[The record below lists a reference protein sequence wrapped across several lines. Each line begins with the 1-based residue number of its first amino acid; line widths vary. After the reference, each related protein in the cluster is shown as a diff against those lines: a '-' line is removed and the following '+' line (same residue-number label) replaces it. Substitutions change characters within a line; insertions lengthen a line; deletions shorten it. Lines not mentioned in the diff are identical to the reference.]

1 MPGTAVDTTSSAPE
15 LLRRRPMRRS
25 PWSLEVLDERV
36 VGGERPRPE
45 PGTELRLL
53 VGEGGRWK
61 HAASP
66 DLPSTSTISTLHA
79 RSRCCDGER
88 GGYRRLPHSALA
100 RDDHHPGGRAQA
112 LEVHAPRCY
121 GSPDRAPPPARRRVR
136 RARARRCAS
145 RSAMRHVAT
154 RARRGVRRAGV
165 GSTSCR
171 SRATSTRRTSRSCAT
186 RSRDANERGSTLLV
200 LQVKSSGAIDAGVDD
215 IVRAIDRSDVPVAV
229 WVGPSGAD
237 AKGATTVLLEAA
249 HLAYISPGSDAGAG
263 QPLQLD
269 DPDASTRA
277 GVADQLAALAEKRG
291 RDPDG
296 RAAARRCVHRR
307 HATRSSSARPTVSG
321 PTIGELIVRLDGK
334 TVTTA
339 AGEVTLSTA
348 KVVGT
353 GRDRR
358 RQPNQEVRFRRLDLD
373 GQILHRLIS
382 PSIAYF
388 LLVAGLALLVFEF
401 YTAGVGLAG
410 PRRARS
416 AWSARS
422 WASRTCPCTGGRSRS
437 CCFATFGFSVDVQV
451 GSVGV
456 WTVIGTVA
464 LGAGSLFLYGG
475 SSQLR
480 PAWWVLL
487 VVCVGMVLFMVGG
500 MTAMIRSRFS
510 TPTIGREGMI
520 GEVGTAEVPVDP
532 DGVVLIRGARWR
544 ARTNRAT
551 PLAAG

>member
-1 MPGTAVDTTSSAPE
+1 MLHDATGVLIAPR
-15 LLRRRPMRRS
+15 LRRA
-25 PWSLEVLDERV
+25 VAFV
-36 VGGERPRPE
+36 
-45 PGTELRLL
+45 
-53 VGEGGRWK
+53 
-61 HAASP
+61 
-66 DLPSTSTISTLHA
+66 
-79 RSRCCDGER
+79 
-88 GGYRRLPHSALA
+88 ALA
-100 RDDHHPGGRAQA
+100 LA
-112 LEVHAPRCY
+112 LCIAVGDAFTSDA
-121 GSPDRAPPPARRRVR
+121 GAVAPPG
-136 RARARRCAS
+136 
-145 RSAMRHVAT
+145 
-154 RARRGVRRAGV
+154 RRGIDVVQVEGYFDTPNESLVRD
-165 GSTSCR
+165 SI
-171 SRATSTRRTSRSCAT
+171 
-186 RSRDANERGSTLLV
+186 RDANERGSTLLV

-237 AKGATTVLLEAA
+237 AKGATTMLLGAA
-249 HLAYISPGSDAGAG
+249 HLAYISSGSDAGAG
-263 QPLQLD
+263 HPLRLD

-277 GVADQLAALAEKRG
+277 GVADRLAALAERRG

-296 RAAARRCVHRR
+296 ARRLAGASIGADDAVELG
-307 HATRSSSARPTVSG
+307 ATDGVR

-339 AGEVTLSTA
+339 AGEVKLSTA
-348 KVVGT
+348 TVIGT
-353 GRDRR
+353 GQDRR
-358 RQPNQEVRFRRLDLD
+358 RQPNQEVRFRRLGLD
-373 GQILHRLIS
+373 GQVLHRLIS

-410 PRRARS
+410 LVGAFCVVGAFVGFSHLPVH
-416 AWSARS
+416 W
-422 WASRTCPCTGGRSRS
+422 WAFALLL
-437 CCFATFGFSVDVQV
+437 FATFGFAVDVQV

-464 LGAGSLFLYGG
+464 LASGSLFLYGG
-475 SSQLR
+475 SSELR

-487 VVCVGMVLFMVGG
+487 VVFVGMILFMVGG

-551 PLAAG
+551 PLAAGDDARVVSVEGLVLEVEPPEGAARDYRDRSRRAKSAKSGSRAGDVDG